1 MCDIFSSA
9 FFSIIVNSSLTL
21 ASVMSDIYNTTASC
35 SPPDGGCAVVA
46 VGGAVVGQVTVGCAV
61 VELVTGGADVVV
73 AENVEDGVM
82 PVEATETER
91 GNG

>member
-1 MCDIFSSA
+1 
-9 FFSIIVNSSLTL
+9 
-21 ASVMSDIYNTTASC
+21 MSDIYNTTASC

-46 VGGAVVGQVTVGCAV
+46 VGGAVVAVGGAAVGQVTVGCVV

>member
-1 MCDIFSSA
+1 M
-9 FFSIIVNSSLTL
+9 
-21 ASVMSDIYNTTASC
+21 
-35 SPPDGGCAVVA
+35 
-46 VGGAVVGQVTVGCAV
+46 

-73 AENVEDGVM
+73 AENVKDGVM

>member
-1 MCDIFSSA
+1 M
-9 FFSIIVNSSLTL
+9 
-21 ASVMSDIYNTTASC
+21 
-35 SPPDGGCAVVA
+35 
-46 VGGAVVGQVTVGCAV
+46 

-82 PVEATETER
+82 PVGATETER